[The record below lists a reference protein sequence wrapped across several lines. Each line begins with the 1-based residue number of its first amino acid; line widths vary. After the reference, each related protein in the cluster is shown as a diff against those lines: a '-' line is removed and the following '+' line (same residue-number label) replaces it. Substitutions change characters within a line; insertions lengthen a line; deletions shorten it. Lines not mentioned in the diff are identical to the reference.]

1 VDRNVVTATILIALI
16 MVVWLTWLA
25 PPIQPPADLSVADT
39 VQVEEVAPEPIEEP
53 RRLGRESLRTVD
65 ELSSDSTI
73 AGVST
78 GVERTIQVSTAL
90 YDAVLS
96 TKGGTLVSFELKDY
110 QDAADSSLV
119 QLVDMAEAGALG
131 MVFTTPSNRVYDSR
145 SFFFESSTSRDLLE
159 VGATPVE
166 VRMTSQVGTG
176 SIAMIYTFTPGSY
189 EVGFEVVMTGSEA
202 FLTPSGYELIW
213 NGAIPF
219 TEIDREGEVRA
230 TGAFAKSGGAV
241 EFAKVMD
248 EAYTENSLRG
258 DVDWVAVK
266 GKYFTTVILPDEPG
280 RGAELI
286 AERVGEL
293 SDPDLSLQYSA
304 SLAMGPPVDSDKF
317 RLYLGPMELSRIRE
331 YDADLYHMVDFG
343 WAFFAKLTR
352 PLAKYLFAPV
362 FSFLASFIPNYGFVI
377 IIFSILVKLVLFP
390 LTKSSFT
397 SMAKMRELQP
407 RMEAIKAKHADNP
420 AKQQEAMMKM
430 YKETGVNPVGGCL
443 PMLLQYPIII
453 ALWQFLPQ
461 AIEIRQ
467 QGFLWAT
474 DLSAPDV
481 IMSLPFTIPM
491 YGDFV
496 SGFTVLMGLS
506 MVVQMRLQAT
516 PSSGAQAKMFMY
528 VFPVMIF
535 VIFNRLAAGLNLYY
549 LCYNV
554 LSAAQQKMIN
564 RSLHNDPPAELA
576 PVKVTK
582 GGRARPKGPSAG
594 GKRKRK

>member
-1 VDRNVVTATILIALI
+1 LIALI

-25 PPIQPPADLSVADT
+25 PPLQPPAEVLSADS
-39 VQVEEVAPEPIEEP
+39 VFVEEVAPEPEEP
-53 RRLGRESLRTVD
+53 RQQLGREALRTQD
-65 ELSSDSTI
+65 ELSSDPTI

-78 GVERTIQVSTAL
+78 GTERTIRVTSSL
-90 YDAVLS
+90 YSAVLS
-96 TKGGTLVSFELKDY
+96 TKGGTLVSFELNEY
-110 QDAADSSLV
+110 HDAADSSLV
-119 QLVDMAEAGALG
+119 QLVDPSQAGALG
-131 MVFTTPSNRVYDSR
+131 MVFTTPSSRVYDSR
-145 SFFFESSTSRDLLE
+145 SFYFESDTSRDALE
-159 VGATPVE
+159 VGSAPVR
-166 VRMTSQVGTG
+166 VKMTSRVGSG
-176 SIAMIYTFTPGSY
+176 SISMIYTFTPDSY
-189 EVGFEVVMTGSEA
+189 EVGFELAMTGSES

-219 TEIDREGEVRA
+219 TEIDRENEVRA
-230 TGAFAKSGGAV
+230 TGAFAKTGGAV
-241 EFAKVMD
+241 EYAKVMD
-248 EAYTENSLRG
+248 ETYTENSLRG

-266 GKYFTTVILPDEPG
+266 GKYFTSVIFPSKPG

-286 AERVGEL
+286 AERSGEL
-293 SDPDLSLQYSA
+293 SDKDLGIQYSA
-304 SLAMGPPVDSDKF
+304 SLAMGYPSEADSF
-317 RLYLGPMELSRIRE
+317 RLYMGPMELARIRE
-331 YDADLYHMVDFG
+331 YDADLYNMVDFG
-343 WAFFAKLTR
+343 WSFFAKLTR
-352 PLAKYLFAPV
+352 PLAKYFFAPV
-362 FSFLASFIPNYGFVI
+362 FSFLASFIPNYGLVV
-377 IIFSILVKLVLFP
+377 IIFSILVKMLLYP

-397 SMAKMRELQP
+397 SMAKMRQLQP
-407 RMEAIKAKHADNP
+407 RMEAIKAKYADTP

-506 MVVQMRLQAT
+506 MVVQMRLQSS
-516 PSSGAQAKMFMY
+516 PSSNAQAKMFMY

-554 LSAAQQKMIN
+554 LSAAQQKLIN
-564 RSLHNDPPAELA
+564 RNLTNHPEELA

-582 GGRARPKGPSAG
+582 GGRGHSKGKGSG
-594 GKRKRK
+594 GNRKKK

>member
-1 VDRNVVTATILIALI
+1 MDRNVVTATILIALI

-25 PPIQPPADLSVADT
+25 PPIQPPAELSSPDT
-39 VQVEEVAPEPIEEP
+39 VQVEEISPPEPVEAP
-53 RRLGRESLRTVD
+53 RQLGRESLRTPD

-73 AGVST
+73 AGVSN
-78 GVERTIQVSTAL
+78 GVERTIRISSSL
-90 YDAVLS
+90 YTAVLS

-110 QDAADSSLV
+110 HDAADSSLV
-119 QLVDMAEAGALG
+119 QLVDLSEAGALG

-145 SFFFESSTSRDLLE
+145 SFFFESDTSRDALE
-159 VGATPVE
+159 VGSAPVQ
-166 VRMTSQVGTG
+166 VKMTSRVGSG
-176 SIAMIYTFTPGSY
+176 SISMVYTFAPDTY
-189 EVGFEVVMTGSEA
+189 EVGFEVAMTGSET
-202 FLTPSGYELIW
+202 FLTPAGYELIW

-219 TEIDREGEVRA
+219 TEIDRENEVRA

-248 EAYTENSLRG
+248 ETYSENSIRG
-258 DVDWVAVK
+258 DVDWVAIK
-266 GKYFTTVILPDEPG
+266 GKYFTTVILPDQPG

-286 AERVGEL
+286 GERFGEL
-293 SDPDLSLQYSA
+293 SDPGLSLQYSA
-304 SLAMGPPVDSDKF
+304 SLAMGPPVESDNF
-317 RLYLGPMELSRIRE
+317 RLYMGPMELSRIRR
-331 YDADLYHMVDFG
+331 YDADLYNMVDFG
-343 WAFFAKLTR
+343 WSFFAKLTR
-352 PLAKYLFAPV
+352 PLAKYFFAPV
-362 FSFLASFIPNYGFVI
+362 FSFLASFIPNYGLVI
-377 IIFSILVKLVLFP
+377 ILFSILVKMLLYP

-407 RMEAIKAKHADNP
+407 RMEAIKAKYADSP

-481 IMSLPFTIPM
+481 ILSLPFTIPM

-506 MVVQMRLQAT
+506 MVVQMRLQAS

-564 RSLHNDPPAELA
+564 RNLHKHPEELA

-582 GGRARPKGPSAG
+582 AGRARPKGSG
-594 GKRKRK
+594 GKRKKK